1 MLSNLLSN
9 SMKHGALDRNNPV
22 SARRLYSSIW
32 DVFRIKTDRS
42 HGRRLFKARPVL
54 DTGGIQ
60 LLPVEELAL
69 NAVEAGAQGA
79 QRGQEWFLERA
90 PELKAAPNSPQL

>member
-9 SMKHGALDRNNPV
+9 SMKHGALDRFSPI
-22 SARRLYSSIW
+22 SARRFHNSVWEI
-32 DVFRIKTDRS
+32 FRVDT
-42 HGRRLFKARPVL
+42 HNTNGRRLFR
-54 DTGGIQ
+54 GIQ

-79 QRGQEWFLERA
+79 QRGQE
-90 PELKAAPNSPQL
+90 

>member
-9 SMKHGALDRNNPV
+9 SMKHGALDRFSPI
-22 SARRLYSSIW
+22 SARRFHNSVWEI
-32 DVFRIKTDRS
+32 FRVDT
-42 HGRRLFKARPVL
+42 HNTNGRRLFRGV
-54 DTGGIQ
+54 Q

-79 QRGQEWFLERA
+79 QRGQE
-90 PELKAAPNSPQL
+90 